1 MVATPLLINL
11 HSHLEGRVRPS
22 TAAEIARELGMPDAD
37 RDWEAALQLDRPAD
51 LTTYLVK
58 VVATFPFFARLDLP
72 ERITREAV
80 EDAAADGH
88 RGRHG

>member
-1 MVATPLLINL
+1 MAAGAPLLINL

-58 VVATFPFFARLDLP
+58 VVATFPFFARLDLL
-72 ERITREAV
+72 ERITR
-80 EDAAADGH
+80 
-88 RGRHG
+88 GRRRRR